1 MSHCPTPSSGALLQ
15 LARLLRQTLPI
26 LALAL
31 LATGLWSAVG
41 SRPAAAV
48 FQCGNQKDVCECGG
62 NNPYPCCD
70 NGSNCTW
77 WAWEAACCNWKVALP
92 GWGNANTWASY
103 ASKNGNFQVLG
114 SPIPGSIGV
123 STKGQ
128 YGHVVWVESVQG
140 NKVHVSEMNCC
151 GSCPYGMRKWS
162 YDKSYFNGGYVVKKG
177 MGGPV
182 CGNSKCEGGE
192 HCGNCPAD
200 CGSCCGNGQCTGG
213 EDCGSCPKD
222 CGACCGNGKCAGGET
237 CANCPGDC
245 GKCCGNSACDNGE
258 TCATCAK
265 DCVCLPQGQLEAATC
280 SSVRGWAKDPD
291 TAKPVEV
298 TLREGAAKLAK
309 STADLPHTTHP
320 GQGFWWSTPPA
331 LKDSKPHAV
340 EVHAQDD
347 GHPAHA
353 VLGPSSLICRNGPV
367 ESASWQTKE
376 VDQAGLVVE
385 LPEGESWSLRHRHP
399 PGYAYPL
406 AGKVQ
411 SCLTPLPDGFD
422 EGYAPLLWALGPT
435 PFATSVAVDGQ
446 QLGNW
451 TGTGEVRVEW
461 GMGKTICL
469 QTQALQEVPVPT
481 ETAVSF
487 GPVMVRQGLWWWA
500 GQPKAT
506 GWLPAA
512 LPPDGVQ
519 ILATGN
525 LAGGVRAYRAL
536 QQPFDT
542 LLWTSDTNELPD
554 GVHLTLRTGVAE
566 LAADLPGSHS
576 ASGLWGQ
583 EVAIQLQASGAAV
596 GKPAPAGMK
605 AAVKNLRAV
614 QTFGHAEGPWM
625 VQHLLSYGLTAEVLV
640 PTEPAPGLALSMR
653 HQDAGWWT
661 TGATEAS
668 ARITLAPVDRLRV
681 LLKGALPPEIRAE
694 LRVSGQ
700 LAWSS
705 ADLPEGTGLPLSLDV
720 ELPRTSTDAT
730 VAWRLTAPA
739 DQWQAPA
746 AALHLSGMRWLAG
759 GWWTVPSHDL
769 RGWRDRRTADQ
780 GVRIEAGALVV
791 GGGLAVERNL
801 PWAAKAVRLR
811 YRQDLRPVESVA
823 RLLVGSKIVQEF
835 KQIGPAEQLVELT
848 GPVVRLA
855 LEVQAQADQVGLA
868 DALTP
873 TETESPRWV
882 QIDQIEVQDNKGIW
896 HPLADLPDPSS
907 GVEVADASG
916 GSPAPST
923 SSPDSDGGCSSSSRP
938 GLNGWAG
945 LALLALCVGW
955 TRSRG
960 RAPGRCRSPGL
971 RA

>member
-1 MSHCPTPSSGALLQ
+1 MNARRRRIASLGALFMDLGR
-15 LARLLRQTLPI
+15 RLLPV

-31 LATGLWSAVG
+31 LATATWSAA
-41 SRPAAAV
+41 SSSTATATY
-48 FQCGNQKDVCECGG
+48 QCGNQKDDCQCGG
-62 NNPYPCCD
+62 NNPYPCCS

-192 HCGNCPAD
+192 HCGNCPSD
-200 CGSCCGNGQCTGG
+200 CGACCGNGQCAGG
-213 EDCGSCPKD
+213 EDCGNCPKD
-222 CGACCGNGKCAGGET
+222 CGACCGNGQCAGGET
-237 CANCPGDC
+237 CGNCPADC
-245 GKCCGNSACDNGE
+245 GKCCGNKACDNGE

-291 TAKPVEV
+291 TATPVKV
-298 TLREGAAKLAK
+298 TLREGGVKLGQ
-309 STADLPHTTHP
+309 SVADLPHPSHA

-353 VLGPSSLICRNGPV
+353 VLGPSSLICRNGPLD
-367 ESASWQTKE
+367 SAGWQTKE
-376 VDQAGLVVE
+376 VDQAGLLAE
-385 LPEGESWSLRHRHP
+385 LPESESWAIRHRHP
-399 PGYAYPL
+399 PAYAYPL

-422 EGYAPLLWALGPT
+422 EGYAQLQWALGPT

-451 TGTGEVRVEW
+451 TGTGDTRVEW
-461 GMGKTICL
+461 GVGKTICL

-481 ETAVSF
+481 ETSVSF

-500 GQPKAT
+500 GQPLAT

-519 ILATGN
+519 ILAQGK

-542 LLWTSDTNELPD
+542 LLWSSDTNELPAD
-554 GVHLTLRTGVAE
+554 VHLTVRTGIAE
-566 LAADLPGSHS
+566 LAADLPGPHS

-583 EVAIQLQASGAAV
+583 EVAIQLQATGAAA
-596 GKPAPAGMK
+596 GMQAPAGMR
-605 AAVKNLRAV
+605 AAVKNLRVA
-614 QTFGHAEGPWM
+614 QTFARPDGPWL
-625 VQHLLSYGLTAEVLV
+625 VQHALSYGLTADVEVPEQPV
-640 PTEPAPGLALSMR
+640 AGLALSLR

-661 TGATEAS
+661 TGAIQAS

-681 LLKGALPPEIRAE
+681 QMKGALPPEIRAE

-700 LAWSS
+700 LAWASG
-705 ADLPEGTGLPLSLDV
+705 DVPEGQGLPQSLDV
-720 ELPRTSTDAT
+720 ELPRTSTEGT
-730 VAWRLTAPA
+730 VAWRLVAPS

-746 AALHLSGMRWLAG
+746 GSLHLSGMRWLAG
-759 GWWTVPSHDL
+759 GWWTVPSPDL
-769 RGWRDRRTADQ
+769 RGWRDRRTADE

-791 GGGLAVERNL
+791 GGTLAVERNL
-801 PWAAKAVRLR
+801 PWPAKAVRLH

-823 RLLVGSKIVQEF
+823 QLLVGGQVVQEF
-835 KQIGPAEQLVELT
+835 KQVGPAEQTVELA
-848 GPVVRLA
+848 GPVMRLT
-855 LEVQAQADQVGLA
+855 LQVQTQADQVGLA
-868 DALTP
+868 DATTP
-873 TETESPRWV
+873 TESESPRWV
-882 QIDQIEVQDNKGIW
+882 QIDQIEAQDSKGLW
-896 HPLADLPDPSS
+896 HPIAQLPDPSA
-907 GVEVADASG
+907 GVEGADASG
-916 GSPAPST
+916 GPGSPSPASAN
-923 SSPDSDGGCSSSSRP
+923 DDGGCSSSSQP
-938 GLNGWAG
+938 PAG
-945 LALLALCVGW
+945 RSAVFGALALTLWLAL
-955 TRSRG
+955 S
-960 RAPGRCRSPGL
+960 RCRSRRL